1 MIDGAP
7 GAPGPR
13 KQRTMPESS
22 SGAAAPP
29 DLRQLGWDDDFA
41 RGFEAVGEP
50 GTVPA
55 RVSVAHNH
63 LYRVFTPAGEMLAE
77 ATGRLRHEATESA
90 ALPAVGDW
98 VAAAMSDAEPRA
110 SIRAVLPRR
119 TAFARKAAG
128 DPTKRQ
134 VVAAN
139 VDVVLLVSGL
149 DGNFNVR
156 RIERY
161 LMAAADGGVTPV
173 IVLNKA
179 DLCRDP
185 AARVAEVRAIAGNA
199 PIHVTDCI
207 ANAGVES
214 VEQHLGPG
222 RTTAFLGS
230 SGVGKSTLI
239 NRLLGSDRQRTQSV
253 RMADSRGRHT
263 TVYRELIVRPAGG
276 LIIDTPGMRE
286 LQSWDADRAL
296 EDAFADVEALAEGC
310 RFRDCRHLAEPRC
323 AVRAAVREGRLPAS
337 RLAHYH
343 RLRVERESLERRRDE
358 LARLEDKRQTK
369 ALHRLMRRLPHRGKQ

>member
-1 MIDGAP
+1 MPERVGGAA
-7 GAPGPR
+7 GLR

-22 SGAAAPP
+22 SGTAPP
-29 DLRQLGWDDDFA
+29 DLRQLGWDDAFA
-41 RGFEAVGEP
+41 RAFEALDEP

-55 RVSVAHNH
+55 RISVAHNH
-63 LYRVFTPAGEMLAE
+63 LYRLFTAGGESLAE
-77 ATGRLRHEATESA
+77 ATGRLRHRAAESA

-98 VAAAMSDAEPRA
+98 VAAAVSGAEPKA

-173 IVLNKA
+173 VVLNKA
-179 DLCRDP
+179 DLSDDP
-185 AARVAEVRAIAGNA
+185 AARVAEVRAVAGDV
-199 PIHVTDCI
+199 PIHVTDCV
-207 ANAGVES
+207 ANAGLDAVERYLS
-214 VEQHLGPG
+214 AG
-222 RTTAFLGS
+222 RTLAFLGS

-253 RMADSRGRHT
+253 RMTDSRGRHT

-296 EDAFADVEALAEGC
+296 EDAFADVEALAEDC
-310 RFRDCRHLAEPRC
+310 RFRDCRHVAEPRC
-323 AVRAAVREGRLPAS
+323 AVRAAVGEGRLAPS

-343 RLRVERESLERRRDE
+343 RLRAEREALERRRDE
-358 LARLEDKRQTK
+358 LARLDDKRQARTQ
-369 ALHRLMRRLPHRGKQ
+369 HRLMRRFPHRR

>member
-1 MIDGAP
+1 MA
-7 GAPGPR
+7 
-13 KQRTMPESS
+13 EWS
-22 SGAAAPP
+22 SGVAASP
-29 DLRQLGWDDDFA
+29 DLRQLGWDDEFA
-41 RGFEAVGEP
+41 RAFEALDEP

-63 LYRVFTPAGEMLAE
+63 LYRIFTATGELLAE
-77 ATGRLRHEATESA
+77 ATGRLRHRARESA

-98 VAAAMSDAEPRA
+98 VAAAVSAAEPKA
-110 SIRAVLPRR
+110 SIRAIVPRR
-119 TAFARKAAG
+119 SSFARKAAG
-128 DPTKRQ
+128 DATKRQ

-161 LMAAADGGVTPV
+161 LTAAADGGVMPV
-173 IVLNKA
+173 VVLNKA
-179 DLCRDP
+179 DLSDDP
-185 AARVAEVRAIAGNA
+185 AARAAEVRAVAGDA

-207 ANAGVES
+207 ANAGLEAVR
-214 VEQHLGPG
+214 QYLGAG
-222 RTTAFLGS
+222 RTLAFLGS

-239 NRLLGSDRQRTQSV
+239 NRLLGSDRQRTQTV

-296 EDAFADVEALAEGC
+296 EETFADIDALAEGC
-310 RFRDCRHLAEPRC
+310 RFRDCQHRAEPRC
-323 AVRAAVREGRLPAS
+323 AVRGAVDAGRLAPS

-343 RLRVERESLERRRDE
+343 RLRAEREALERRRDE

-369 ALHRLMRRLPHRGKQ
+369 ALHRLMRRMPHRG

>member
-1 MIDGAP
+1 MIAGQSSMA
-7 GAPGPR
+7 
-13 KQRTMPESS
+13 EWS
-22 SGAAAPP
+22 SGVTASP
-29 DLRQLGWDDDFA
+29 DLRQLGWDDEFA
-41 RGFEAVGEP
+41 RAFEALDAP

-55 RVSVAHNH
+55 RISVAHNH
-63 LYRVFTPAGEMLAE
+63 LYRIFTAEGELLAE
-77 ATGRLRHEATESA
+77 ATGRLRHRATESA

-98 VAAAMSDAEPRA
+98 VAAFVSAAEPKA
-110 SIRAVLPRR
+110 SIRALVPRR
-119 TAFARKAAG
+119 SSFARKAAG
-128 DPTKRQ
+128 DTTKRQ

-139 VDVVLLVSGL
+139 VDIVLLVSGL
-149 DGNFNVR
+149 DANFNVR

-179 DLCRDP
+179 DLSDDP
-185 AARVAEVRAIAGNA
+185 AAQVAEVRAVAGDA

-207 ANAGVES
+207 ANAGLEA
-214 VEQHLGPG
+214 VEQYLGAG
-222 RTTAFLGS
+222 RTLAFLGS

-296 EDAFADVEALAEGC
+296 EEAFADIDALAEDC
-310 RFRDCRHLAEPRC
+310 RFRDCQHLAEPRC
-323 AVRAAVREGRLPAS
+323 AVRAAVGEGRLAPS

-343 RLRVERESLERRRDE
+343 RLRVEREALERRRDE
-358 LARLEDKRQTK
+358 LARLADKRNTK
-369 ALHRLMRRLPHRGKQ
+369 ALHRLMRRMPHRG

>member
-1 MIDGAP
+1 MIDHARGARRT
-7 GAPGPR
+7 GEH
-13 KQRTMPESS
+13 RTMAERSA
-22 SGAAAPP
+22 GVVDFP
-29 DLRQLGWDDDFA
+29 DLGRLGWDDDFA
-41 RGFEAVGEP
+41 CAFDALDEP

-55 RVSVAHNH
+55 RVSIAHNH
-63 LYRVFTPAGEMLAE
+63 LYRVFTPAGDLPAE
-77 ATGRLRHEATESA
+77 ATGRLRHRAAESA

-98 VAAAMSDAEPRA
+98 VAAEVRGAEAKA
-110 SIRAVLPRR
+110 SIRAILPRR
-119 TAFARKAAG
+119 GFFARKAAG

-161 LMAAADGGVTPV
+161 LLAAADGGVTPV
-173 IVLNKA
+173 VVLNKA
-179 DLCRDP
+179 DLSDDP
-185 AARVAEVRAIAGNA
+185 AARVAEVQAVAGDA
-199 PIHVTDCI
+199 PIHVTDCM
-207 ANAGVES
+207 ANAGLDA
-214 VEQHLGPG
+214 VEQYLGPG
-222 RTTAFLGS
+222 RTLALLGS
-230 SGVGKSTLI
+230 SGVGKSTII
-239 NRLLGSDRQRTQSV
+239 NRLLGSDRQRTRSV
-253 RMADSRGRHT
+253 RMGDSRGRHT

-296 EDAFADVEALAEGC
+296 ETTFADIDALAAGC
-310 RFRDCRHLAEPRC
+310 RFRDCQHLAEPRC
-323 AVRAAVREGRLPAS
+323 AVRAAADEGRLAPS

-343 RLRVERESLERRRDE
+343 RLRVERDALERRRDE

-369 ALHRLMRRLPHRGKQ
+369 AQHRLMRRFPHR

>member
-1 MIDGAP
+1 MA
-7 GAPGPR
+7 
-13 KQRTMPESS
+13 EWS
-22 SGAAAPP
+22 SGVAASP

-41 RGFEAVGEP
+41 RAFEALGEP
-50 GTVPA
+50 EAVPA

-63 LYRVFTPAGEMLAE
+63 LYRIFTPEGERLAE
-77 ATGRLRHEATESA
+77 ATGRLRHRAAESA

-98 VAAAMSDAEPRA
+98 VATAVSGAGKKA
-110 SIRAVLPRR
+110 SIRAIVPRR

-139 VDVVLLVSGL
+139 VDTVLLVSGL

-161 LMAAADGGVTPV
+161 LTAAADGGVAPV

-179 DLCRDP
+179 DLCDDP
-185 AARVAEVRAIAGNA
+185 AARVAEVRAVAGDA

-207 ANAGVES
+207 ANAGVEA
-214 VEQHLGPG
+214 VEPYLGAG
-222 RTTAFLGS
+222 RTLALLGS

-239 NRLLGSDRQRTQSV
+239 NHLLGSDRQRTQSV
-253 RMADSRGRHT
+253 RTGDSRGRHT

-286 LQSWDADRAL
+286 LQSWNADRAL
-296 EDAFADVEALAEGC
+296 EDTFADIEALAEGC
-310 RFRDCRHLAEPRC
+310 RFRDCRHHAEPRC
-323 AVRAAVREGRLPAS
+323 MVRAAVDEGRLAPS
-337 RLAHYH
+337 RLEHYH
-343 RLRVERESLERRRDE
+343 RLRVEREGLDRRRDE
-358 LARLEDKRQTK
+358 LARLEDKRSTK
-369 ALHRLMRRLPHRGKQ
+369 ALHHLMRRLPHRR

>member
-1 MIDGAP
+1 MIDGA
-7 GAPGPR
+7 AR
-13 KQRTMPESS
+13 DRWTAEQRNMAERSS
-22 SGAAAPP
+22 SVAASP
-29 DLRQLGWDDDFA
+29 DLRQLGWDDGFA
-41 RGFEAVGEP
+41 RAFEALDAP

-63 LYRVFTPAGEMLAE
+63 LYRVFTAAGELLAE
-77 ATGRLRHEATESA
+77 ATGRLRHQAAESA

-98 VAAAMSDAEPRA
+98 VAASVSAAEPKA
-110 SIRAVLPRR
+110 SIRAIVPRR
-119 TAFARKAAG
+119 SSFARKAAG

-149 DGNFNVR
+149 DRNFNVR

-161 LMAAADGGVTPV
+161 LMAAADGGVRPV
-173 IVLNKA
+173 VVLNKA
-179 DLCRDP
+179 DLSDDP
-185 AARVAEVRAIAGNA
+185 AARAAEVRAVAGDA

-207 ANAGVES
+207 ANAGIEVL
-214 VEQHLGPG
+214 EQYLGAG
-222 RTTAFLGS
+222 RTLAFLGS

-239 NRLLGSDRQRTQSV
+239 NRLLGSDRQRTESV

-286 LQSWDADRAL
+286 LQTWDTDRAL
-296 EDAFADVEALAEGC
+296 EDAFADIDALAEDC
-310 RFRDCRHLAEPRC
+310 RFRDCQHLAEPRC
-323 AVRAAVREGRLPAS
+323 AVRAAVDAGRLAPS

-343 RLRVERESLERRRDE
+343 RLRTERESLERRRDE
-358 LARLEDKRQTK
+358 LARLEDKRQMKT
-369 ALHRLMRRLPHRGKQ
+369 LHRLMRRFPHRR

>member
-1 MIDGAP
+1 MA
-7 GAPGPR
+7 
-13 KQRTMPESS
+13 EWS
-22 SGAAAPP
+22 SGVAASP
-29 DLRQLGWDDDFA
+29 DLRQLGWDDEFA
-41 RGFEAVGEP
+41 RAFDALGEP
-50 GTVPA
+50 GAVPA

-63 LYRVFTPAGEMLAE
+63 LYRVFAPEGELLAE
-77 ATGRLRHEATESA
+77 ATGRLRHRAAESA

-98 VAAAMSDAEPRA
+98 VAAAVSAAEPRA

-139 VDVVLLVSGL
+139 VDIVLLVTGL
-149 DGNFNVR
+149 DGNFNLR

-161 LMAAADGGVTPV
+161 LTAAADGGVAPV

-179 DLCRDP
+179 DLCGDP
-185 AARVAEVRAIAGNA
+185 AARAAEVRAVAGDA

-207 ANAGVES
+207 ANAGIEA
-214 VEQHLGPG
+214 VEQYLGAG
-222 RTTAFLGS
+222 RTLAFLGS

-263 TVYRELIVRPAGG
+263 TVYRELIVRSAGG

-286 LQSWDADRAL
+286 LQTWDADRAL
-296 EDAFADVEALAEGC
+296 EDAFADIDALANDC
-310 RFRDCRHLAEPRC
+310 RFRDCQHVAEPRC
-323 AVRAAVREGRLPAS
+323 AVRAAVDAGRLAPS

-343 RLRVERESLERRRDE
+343 RLRMERESLERRRDE
-358 LARLEDKRQTK
+358 LARLEDKRKTK
-369 ALHRLMRRLPHRGKQ
+369 AQHRLMRRFPHR